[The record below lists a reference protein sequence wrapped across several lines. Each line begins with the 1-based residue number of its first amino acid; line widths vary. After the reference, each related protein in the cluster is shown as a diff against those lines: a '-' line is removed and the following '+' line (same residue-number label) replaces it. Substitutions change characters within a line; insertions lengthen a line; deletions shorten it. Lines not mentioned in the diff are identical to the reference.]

1 MRNILLFLLF
11 LPFATLAQSSYEENT
26 IEESKDSIVEPNPII
41 FGEGYFG
48 ILGGEFEGGFSV
60 GGTLNWQF
68 HQKDLLTLR
77 ASYFGGF
84 KLDYVMVSPMTPFPI
99 IRDREKIREY
109 GVLYGKRYVFKGGS
123 FSFSGGIAYYDRDY
137 YKKHTN
143 GYTFE
148 KENYFGFP
156 FELNYKIFKAKKQR
170 FRAYY
175 GIVPIG
181 KKKVA
186 FGRSI
191 GFKFYGDFSRNTH
204 LGFGLTYGFGTH
216 KEYTD

>member
-26 IEESKDSIVEPNPII
+26 IEESKDSIVKPNPII

-156 FELNYKIFKAKKQR
+156 FELNYKIFKS
-170 FRAYY
+170 
-175 GIVPIG
+175 
-181 KKKVA
+181 KKKTVQSLLWNCSDREEKSC
-186 FGRSI
+186 FRKKYWLKTI
-191 GFKFYGDFSRNTH
+191 WKFFTKYSHRFWNNLRLRDT
-204 LGFGLTYGFGTH
+204 
-216 KEYTD
+216 